1 MKKVKKTLGEQDIR
15 CLFLL
20 WKWKMLTTAALAH
33 FVFCERSLNRSY
45 RRLLVLESERLIQSV
60 ASKSGAAYL
69 WMLNDKGY
77 ELIKGS
83 LPTLKMSGY
92 KSENIE
98 HDFWVTAIHLTPW
111 YNGLPT
117 DCSMMSEQE
126 LRRVDFENYPEWA
139 PKTLS
144 HRPDGW
150 WKITEGNT
158 TEIIALEVEL
168 SMKTQIAYSEL
179 AEFYYS
185 RNSVRGVLWFV
196 KNQVAINYIQRHLKS
211 GSIDAKAKHSF
222 FLLDHY
228 FQSQGHAQVV
238 SGKDCG
244 KSLSEIVNTSSVP
257 SESQGTTLGLLD
269 TRKKP
274 TKPVISSEL
283 KMLEGP
289 LSKGYVW

>member
-1 MKKVKKTLGEQDIR
+1 MKKVMRMLGEQDIQ

-20 WKWKMLTTAALAH
+20 WKWKMLTTAAIAH
-33 FVFCERSLNRSY
+33 FSFCGRSLNRSY
-45 RRLLVLESERLIQSV
+45 RRLLVLERERLIQSV

-83 LPTLKMSGY
+83 LPILKMSGY
-92 KSENIE
+92 KSENVE
-98 HDFWVTAIHLTPW
+98 HDFWVTAVHLAPW
-111 YNGLPT
+111 YNGIPT

-126 LRRVDFENYPEWA
+126 LRRIDFENYPEWA

-150 WKITEGNT
+150 WKISKDGST
-158 TEIIALEVEL
+158 TIIALEVEL
-168 SMKTQIAYSEL
+168 SLKTQNAYAEL
-179 AEFYYS
+179 AEFYRS
-185 RNSVRGVLWFV
+185 KESLRGVLWFV
-196 KNQVAINYIQRHLKS
+196 KNQAAINYIQRHLI
-211 GSIDAKAKHSF
+211 GGAINANEKHSF
-222 FLLDHY
+222 FILNHY
-228 FQSQGHAQVV
+228 FETQGHAQVI

-244 KSLSEIVNTSSVP
+244 KSLNEIFGTSSVI

-274 TKPVISSEL
+274 TKPVTSTEL
-283 KMLEGP
+283 KLYERP
-289 LSKGYVW
+289 LSKGYIW